1 MKNIRL
7 LSPIVLAAFVLSSVP
22 SFAVSKEIVQLQ
34 TQVQAL
40 QDAMRQMQQS
50 FDERMGIMRNLVEGS
65 SDKMNQINASIQD
78 LTKALNAQHNDA
90 GARADQ
96 LSGQVQALHDSVDEL
111 KARLNKVAATLE
123 AMQAAQQ
130 NLPSQAPTGANPGTP
145 GGPGQPMQQQPQQPQ
160 APPPDVLY
168 NNALRDYNAAKFD
181 LAAQEFGDYMK
192 FYPNTDLAGNAQFY
206 LADLEYRQGNFEAA
220 VQDYD
225 KVLEQYPGGN
235 KAAAA
240 QLKKAMALGKLGRRS
255 DAVKE
260 YQSLIQ
266 RYPKTI
272 EADQARQQLRALG
285 STSAARPSA
294 ATSRRRPE

>member
-7 LSPIVLAAFVLSSVP
+7 KLSLFVVATLVLSLP

-40 QDAMRQMQQS
+40 QDAMARMQQA

-65 SDKMNQINASIQD
+65 TDKMNQINATLQD
-78 LTKALNAQHNDA
+78 LNKTLASQHNDSA
-90 GARADQ
+90 ARNDQ

-111 KARLNKVAATLE
+111 KARLNKVANALE
-123 AMQAAQQ
+123 AMQAAQS
-130 NLPSQAPTGANPGTP
+130 NLPSQGTVPQGTQPGST
-145 GGPGQPMQQQPQQPQ
+145 GPGMQPQQPT

-168 NNALRDYNAAKFD
+168 NNALRDYNAAKYD
-181 LAAQEFGDYMK
+181 LAAQEFGDYIK

-206 LADLEYRQGNFEAA
+206 LADLEFRQNDFEAA
-220 VQDYD
+220 VRDYD
-225 KVLEQYPGGN
+225 KVLEQYPSGN

-240 QLKKAMALGKLGRRS
+240 QLKKGMALSKLGRRS
-255 DAVKE
+255 AAVKE
-260 YQSLIQ
+260 YQSLVQ
-266 RYPKTI
+266 RYPRSI

-285 STSAARPSA
+285 AANSARPSA
-294 ATSRRRPE
+294 ATTRRRPE

>member
-7 LSPIVLAAFVLSSVP
+7 KLSLLAVAMLVLSLP

-40 QDAMRQMQQS
+40 QDAMARMQQA

-65 SDKMNQINASIQD
+65 TDKMNQINASLQD
-78 LTKALNAQHNDA
+78 LNKTLASQHNDSA
-90 GARADQ
+90 ARNDQ

-111 KARLNKVAATLE
+111 KARLNKVANALE
-123 AMQAAQQ
+123 AMQAAQSNIPAQ
-130 NLPSQAPTGANPGTP
+130 GAVAPGTQ
-145 GGPGQPMQQQPQQPQ
+145 PGQPGMQSAPQQQ

-168 NNALRDYNAAKFD
+168 NNALRDYNAAKYD
-181 LAAQEFGDYMK
+181 LAAQEFGDYIK

-206 LADLEYRQGNFEAA
+206 LADLEFRQNDFEGA
-220 VQDYD
+220 VRDYD

-240 QLKKAMALGKLGRRS
+240 QLKKGMALAKLGRRS
-255 DAVKE
+255 EAVRE
-260 YQSLIQ
+260 YQSLVQ
-266 RYPKTI
+266 RYPRSI
-272 EADQARQQLRALG
+272 EADQARQQLRTLG
-285 STSAARPSA
+285 AASSARPSA
-294 ATSRRRPE
+294 ATTRRRPE

>member
-7 LSPIVLAAFVLSSVP
+7 LSVAVLATFVLSSVP

-40 QDAMRQMQQS
+40 QDAMARMQQS

-65 SDKMNQINASIQD
+65 TDKMNQINASIQD

-111 KARLNKVAATLE
+111 KARMNKISATLE

-130 NLPSQAPTGANPGTP
+130 NLPAQTAPGMTPGTAP
-145 GGPGQPMQQQPQQPQ
+145 GMPMQQQQPQ

-181 LAAQEFGDYMK
+181 LATQEFTDYMK
-192 FYPNTDLAGNAQFY
+192 YYPDTDLAGNAQF
-206 LADLEYRQGNFEAA
+206 
-220 VQDYD
+220 
-225 KVLEQYPGGN
+225 
-235 KAAAA
+235 
-240 QLKKAMALGKLGRRS
+240 
-255 DAVKE
+255 
-260 YQSLIQ
+260 
-266 RYPKTI
+266 
-272 EADQARQQLRALG
+272 
-285 STSAARPSA
+285 
-294 ATSRRRPE
+294 